1 LVRKIILGVE
11 KMVYEKRNFLDLFK
25 TVKPVLAMIH
35 LKGESSEEK
44 LEIAKREIDQLIENG
59 IDAVIIE
66 NYFGNP
72 DDVEEV
78 LKYIY
83 QERKNIIYGV
93 NVLDDDKMAFDLAIK
108 YEAKFI
114 QIDSVA
120 GHLNIE
126 DDEKYHEFI
135 THMRAQTN
143 AFVLGGV
150 RFKYQPYLSGRS
162 LEEDLK
168 IGMSRCDGI
177 VVTGEGTGLETDV
190 EKIKAFRTIIGEDFP
205 LVVGAGLTAEN
216 CGTQL
221 PITDGA
227 IIGSYL
233 KDTYKDDG
241 NVSVEHVKHFMESL
255 QKLRDQ
261 TECKTI

>member
-1 LVRKIILGVE
+1 MNNENRS
-11 KMVYEKRNFLDLFK
+11 FLDLFK

-35 LKGESSEEK
+35 LKGDSKEEK
-44 LEIAKREIDQLIENG
+44 LEIAKKEIDQLIENG
-59 IDAVIIE
+59 IDGVIIE
-66 NYFGNP
+66 NYFGSP

-83 QERKNIIYGV
+83 NERRNIIYGT
-93 NVLDDDKMAFDLAIK
+93 NVLDDDKKAFELAVK
-108 YEAKFI
+108 YDAKFI

-126 DDEKYHEFI
+126 EDEKFHEFI
-135 THMRAQTN
+135 NQMRAKTN

-162 LEEDLK
+162 LEEDIK

-177 VVTGEGTGLETDV
+177 VVTGTGTGMETDL
-190 EKIKAFRTIIGEDFP
+190 EKIKEFRTIMGNDFP

-216 CGTQL
+216 CSTQL
-221 PITDGA
+221 A
-227 IIGSYL
+227 IADAAIVGSYL
-233 KDTYKDDG
+233 KDNFKDVG
-241 NVSVEHVKHFMESL
+241 NVSVKHVKHFMDAL
-255 QKLRDQ
+255 QKLRDK
-261 TECKTI
+261 TECKTN